1 MAAQAQ
7 EYFFKLLLSREL
19 VREALSDVYEATVFE
34 KDDQDISDGMDWKI
48 SETAKWLIGRY
59 YRASSTIWDF
69 WKIGPDDMYSLSH
82 LLFWIEIS
90 GQKWL
95 YDRIEAANLNSSGI
109 VFQILS
115 RFVEKNIWISDEI
128 FTVFRASQS
137 KEDMELILSTEITYI
152 FQSLEKSIRE
162 HLSSYRSIL
171 EILQR
176 KADFLDENEI
186 RELQK
191 NLEDFTMNLVRDLEQ
206 IPKITDLEG
215 KFENFWGNIAR

>member
-1 MAAQAQ
+1 
-7 EYFFKLLLSREL
+7 
-19 VREALSDVYEATVFE
+19 
-34 KDDQDISDGMDWKI
+34 
-48 SETAKWLIGRY
+48 
-59 YRASSTIWDF
+59 
-69 WKIGPDDMYSLSH
+69 
-82 LLFWIEIS
+82 
-90 GQKWL
+90 
-95 YDRIEAANLNSSGI
+95 
-109 VFQILS
+109 
-115 RFVEKNIWISDEI
+115 
-128 FTVFRASQS
+128 
-137 KEDMELILSTEITYI
+137 MELILSTEITYI